1 VHQTAVGSSKELS
14 NHFDTYPE
22 VWPGTAV
29 FDKTLLALTD
39 FLPLFRWDRVC
50 MNVRKAPVSQEAST
64 SVKPGVEGAN
74 HFMKTIRFRLLI
86 AALAVLLCGAIAKSQ
101 TTAATAPVHGHAFGM
116 RGPMMGF
123 FAKYLD
129 LTDTQRAQMKAVV
142 QKEHAA
148 MKPQMQQLHQMQ
160 QQLKQYEEG
169 TYDEA
174 KVQTLVAQQA
184 QTLVQ
189 LKVQETRIHNELFQ
203 LLTTDQQAK
212 MKEFEANREARI
224 QQRMQNAPPASE
236 QQ

>member
-1 VHQTAVGSSKELS
+1 MEPILKER
-14 NHFDTYPE
+14 E
-22 VWPGTAV
+22 
-29 FDKTLLALTD
+29 
-39 FLPLFRWDRVC
+39 
-50 MNVRKAPVSQEAST
+50 
-64 SVKPGVEGAN
+64 
-74 HFMKTIRFRLLI
+74 FMKTIRFRLVV
-86 AALAVLLCGAIAKSQ
+86 AALVVMLGAAIAKSQ
-101 TTAATAPVHGHAFGM
+101 TADATAPVHDHAFGM
-116 RGPMMGF
+116 RSPMMGF
-123 FAKYLD
+123 FARYLD
-129 LTDTQRAQMKAVV
+129 LSDSQRAQMKAVL

-212 MKEFEANREARI
+212 MKEFEANREARM
-224 QQRMQNAPPASE
+224 QQRMQSAPATPQE
-236 QQ
+236 